1 MAAIKAALPVVALLC
16 IAVCALA
23 SIHERFGEHPKP
35 LSFSQ
40 DKDLDHKIDRR
51 DVWSRHNYISHNR
64 RKRSL
69 VVDSNLADVSY
80 LDIPLSSLVVHSR
93 QRRAVTDIPEVSV
106 QFSENQA
113 GQVLSFTNYVPQN
126 VSRTYMLVSSSVD
139 SSLFTLSSLGILNW
153 ISANSLD
160 YETTKTVTIVVN
172 ATSTVDKADVY
183 VIRARINVTDVNE
196 PAVFITK
203 PQPYQATLTTIAPQD
218 TLVISLQA
226 QDPDAG
232 ASVGYSLTSVNP
244 SNLRSRFTLNEVGP
258 SGARSCEIRT
268 VGSGQFTQGQPI
280 SITVTAKD
288 NNDATA
294 SPTTTTVS
302 VLVGFLPPQFM
313 ELFYEGYAQEN
324 NQPMQMVYTQPDGN
338 VPLKIETKSFQPSPV
353 TYSLLN
359 SNGQPSSDF
368 TVDSDAVVKNLQTI
382 DYETAPSPQ
391 VQLTVRAVQV
401 VGTTTLIPQ
410 LGFNINDNS
419 PEFEMSRYLAE
430 IPENTTVGTAILED
444 VDDHTSLWRLD
455 YDRTP
460 NHYYDFVV
468 VAADQGKPTSRTST
482 TSARVFVRNTN
493 DEAPMFTNEPGKT
506 FTVAQGFPVSSVIAQ
521 IQATDLDGDR
531 VRYSI
536 TGSQSKFSLAQDT
549 GIITLLSAFTQDD
562 YEFVLNITARDDGSC
577 CGGGT
582 SLSNTTYIV
591 IQVMG
596 TNNYKPTFT
605 TCSAYDL
612 SNVFEESPNNSFVI
626 QVSATD
632 QDRGLNGRLI
642 YTLVRPEQ
650 YLKIVPTNGTIYVS
664 GRIDREAPNMEKYI
678 QKTQY
683 SLRVMAKD
691 KGVPPLN
698 STVSVTVNVII
709 SSNKPPSFDKN
720 YTGMVY
726 TVNETAAQGFPIIQD
741 ITCNSNID
749 DPRVDFQLAD
759 ANSGTYDTSQFFY
772 IRKSD
777 SSPNKATVYSNG
789 VFDFETKQ
797 SHIVRLRCLNY
808 GSVTLSTEINPV
820 VQLLDANNKRPTFVG
835 TDGDGRFQ
843 GSVTE
848 NMDPGQECLTITGQ
862 DLDVTPDFSKLT
874 FEISAADNGTNN
886 MDFELVWKDNRSAVL
901 KSKRSFDRESKEL
914 YLINVIAKDGA
925 PSAYPN
931 VAPNPNSGSV
941 TVRVLIN
948 DVNDNPPYFEQTLY
962 NLTVPEDFNLNTL
975 IEPYI
980 TAEDP
985 DSSDSN
991 RLTYFIDS
999 GNGQIPTFGVREGNG
1014 GLFLV
1019 RKLDYENNDRFFQLK
1034 LRAFDGIHSATT
1046 TVNVLVTDVNDNS
1059 PVLLPSSL
1067 IIRNIVEEDQSVRNN
1082 PRLLLQFN
1090 VTDADVDRPNK
1101 FQFSITSTSLL
1112 SFFRIDS
1119 TTGQLFLT
1127 DKLDRDLPNG
1137 RDTYIV
1143 DVQVTDELTNPL
1155 SGFASV
1161 SVLPL
1166 DINDND
1172 PMFVSSSLV
1181 GSVNENSE
1189 KGSSV
1194 MLVQVFDPDYM
1205 ENGTVVFSILNS
1217 YTKNATGNYF
1227 AIDANTGYV
1236 TTNVAKELLDREK
1249 DPELYMVVKLADKGT
1264 PPRSTTGTITI
1275 SLTDVN
1281 DNPPIFQE
1289 KIYKVEMSESLP
1301 VGGNVVSV
1309 TATDADIGVNANL
1322 IYDLQ
1327 SSADRK
1333 YFDILTTKNVGNIIV
1348 FKAVDYDPPMN
1359 ERFFNLTVS
1368 VTDGRFTDTCYV
1380 EIKVTDFNDNAPQ
1393 IQPQSVTVNISEN
1406 VVVDY
1411 LLANFSATDIDE
1423 GINSVFQFSI
1433 DRQTDLLRQFTVDPS
1448 SGVVRVRRPLDRET
1462 TPSYS
1467 LHILAIDEGNP
1478 VQTGTAT
1485 LNVILGDVNDNYPTF
1500 KDNYRPQ
1507 VPENDPNYRDIQVS
1521 KSTDT
1526 SHTHTPN
1533 KCLFLCTC
1541 TSCFYFIAGD
1551 NGNGTAVITSKMTY
1565 DREKRKYYLI
1575 PIIMWDMYGTGSSL
1589 SQTGTNTLT
1598 VTIADKNDNP
1608 MKEGHQDIFVFNYKG
1623 MFGPIDIGRV
1633 YVNDPD
1639 DWDLPDKTFTFLEPK
1654 WMEAYFKV
1662 QSNGTIVMEKGVPS
1676 NSDKEKYT
1684 FSVEVVDNV
1693 RKEKVVA
1700 TVSVVVND
1708 LSDEAVRSSGAV
1720 RLQGISAED
1729 FIKRPPLDASTYGES
1744 PYDKFRKLLAA
1755 KLGTALENV
1764 LIISVQDV
1772 EGGDYTD
1779 VRYTAHGSPYYQS
1792 SQTDSLVVNN
1802 LQEFENTAGV
1812 SISQVPID
1820 MCAQE
1825 IFEGGCYNY
1834 LDITGRP
1841 AMVNAN
1847 GTSFVGVEAFVRAR
1861 EGCRAKD
1868 FPDPVECSGNYCY
1881 NGGTCQKDDF
1891 GVLSCLCLSGYDGP
1905 RCQQL
1910 RHSFDGKSYAMYPTL
1925 EQCED
1930 GQTSIEFITT
1940 QSDGLL
1946 LYNGPK
1952 VTPPADQPPDFI
1964 SLELR
1969 GGFPVLM
1976 IDHGSGSTT
1985 LTVDGKNAN
1994 GNAVIST
2001 LADGKWHRIDIIRT
2015 GKHVEMIVDFC
2026 EIAAAK
2032 SGGGTLDDRPCRATG
2047 NTPGTYS
2054 FLNVGTLLQV
2064 GGRQPS
2070 TTYPR
2075 NVVGT
2080 GFNGC
2085 VRNLRHNSK
2094 IQNGTLQVIY
2104 NLDDIEKTLELSHG
2118 NVSNGQWHVVRVMR
2132 NLQHVT
2138 LILDGGEGRNYNF
2151 SRGNPTGNF
2160 SVTLRDTATVGA
2172 VMSSLQGQTV
2182 YDRNLIDTCVQD
2194 IRLNNVGF
2202 PMTRSENTNTGQ
2214 VSLTLE
2220 MNVKDGCT
2228 RNDCASNLCPLGTF
2242 CYPLWGMSEC
2252 RCNPG
2257 THYSGKTCMSDCTPN
2272 PCFNDVQC
2280 SINNGSAFCTCPP
2293 EWCGPLCQYYMTSSM
2308 CGGINDDQYDSAG
2321 ITAGGIAAIV
2331 VSIIAALLIVLFAV
2345 LFFTYCRK
2353 KELEKV
2359 VLEDEDDYDIR
2370 ENVIYY
2376 NEEGAG
2382 EEDQNAYDL
2391 DTLRKPVRE
2400 LQPDI
2405 RNAPL
2410 RREPQLGRAV
2420 PGDRPDVGDTIHD
2433 RMRDAD
2439 DDSDAPPYDTIHEF
2453 NVEGGG
2459 SDAGSLSSLATS
2471 STDTSQDY
2479 DYLNDWGPKFA
2490 KLADMYGA
2498 GQDDEA

>member
-1 MAAIKAALPVVALLC
+1 
-16 IAVCALA
+16 
-23 SIHERFGEHPKP
+23 
-35 LSFSQ
+35 
-40 DKDLDHKIDRR
+40 
-51 DVWSRHNYISHNR
+51 
-64 RKRSL
+64 
-69 VVDSNLADVSY
+69 
-80 LDIPLSSLVVHSR
+80 
-93 QRRAVTDIPEVSV
+93 
-106 QFSENQA
+106 
-113 GQVLSFTNYVPQN
+113 
-126 VSRTYMLVSSSVD
+126 
-139 SSLFTLSSLGILNW
+139 
-153 ISANSLD
+153 
-160 YETTKTVTIVVN
+160 
-172 ATSTVDKADVY
+172 
-183 VIRARINVTDVNE
+183 
-196 PAVFITK
+196 
-203 PQPYQATLTTIAPQD
+203 
-218 TLVISLQA
+218 
-226 QDPDAG
+226 
-232 ASVGYSLTSVNP
+232 
-244 SNLRSRFTLNEVGP
+244 
-258 SGARSCEIRT
+258 
-268 VGSGQFTQGQPI
+268 
-280 SITVTAKD
+280 
-288 NNDATA
+288 
-294 SPTTTTVS
+294 
-302 VLVGFLPPQFM
+302 
-313 ELFYEGYAQEN
+313 
-324 NQPMQMVYTQPDGN
+324 
-338 VPLKIETKSFQPSPV
+338 
-353 TYSLLN
+353 
-359 SNGQPSSDF
+359 
-368 TVDSDAVVKNLQTI
+368 
-382 DYETAPSPQ
+382 
-391 VQLTVRAVQV
+391 
-401 VGTTTLIPQ
+401 
-410 LGFNINDNS
+410 
-419 PEFEMSRYLAE
+419 
-430 IPENTTVGTAILED
+430 
-444 VDDHTSLWRLD
+444 
-455 YDRTP
+455 
-460 NHYYDFVV
+460 
-468 VAADQGKPTSRTST
+468 
-482 TSARVFVRNTN
+482 
-493 DEAPMFTNEPGKT
+493 
-506 FTVAQGFPVSSVIAQ
+506 
-521 IQATDLDGDR
+521 
-531 VRYSI
+531 
-536 TGSQSKFSLAQDT
+536 
-549 GIITLLSAFTQDD
+549 
-562 YEFVLNITARDDGSC
+562 
-577 CGGGT
+577 
-582 SLSNTTYIV
+582 
-591 IQVMG
+591 
-596 TNNYKPTFT
+596 
-605 TCSAYDL
+605 
-612 SNVFEESPNNSFVI
+612 
-626 QVSATD
+626 
-632 QDRGLNGRLI
+632 
-642 YTLVRPEQ
+642 
-650 YLKIVPTNGTIYVS
+650 
-664 GRIDREAPNMEKYI
+664 MEKYI
-678 QKTQY
+678 QVTVYAEDGGNPSLQGWCAFRLQVQDINDNAPKFDKTQYISNITIDTRVGTTFLTVRAYDNDTGVNAEVEYSFLDSSNGTFGIVSSNGFIYLDKQLQQGKTQY

-698 STVSVTVNVII
+698 STVSVTVNVIT

-726 TVNETAAQGFPIIQD
+726 TVSEMAAQGVPIIQD

-759 ANSGTYDTSQFFY
+759 ANSGTFDTSQFFY

-848 NMDPGQECLTITGQ
+848 NLGPGQECLTITGQ
-862 DLDVTPDFSKLT
+862 DLDITANFSKLT

-886 MDFELVWKDNRSAVL
+886 MDFELVRKDDRSAVL
-901 KSKRSFDRESKEL
+901 KSKRSFDRETKEL

-925 PSAYPN
+925 PSA
-931 VAPNPNSGSV
+931 
-941 TVRVLIN
+941 VLIN

-975 IEPYI
+975 IEPYV
-980 TAEDP
+980 TAKDP

-991 RLTYFIDS
+991 RLSYFIDS

-1014 GLFLV
+1014 ALFLV

-1067 IIRNIVEEDQSVRNN
+1067 IIRNIVEEDDSVRAN

-1172 PMFVSSSLV
+1172 PKFINGSLV

-1217 YTKNATGNYF
+1217 YSKNATGNYF

-1264 PPRSTTGTITI
+1264 PPRSSTGTITI
-1275 SLTDVN
+1275 SLTDIN
-1281 DNPPIFQE
+1281 DNPPIFQK

-1301 VGGNVVSV
+1301 FGGNVISV

-1333 YFDILTTKNVGNIIV
+1333 YFDILTMKNVGNIIV

-1359 ERFFNLTVS
+1359 EKFFNLTVS

-1393 IQPQSVTVNISEN
+1393 IQPQTLTVNISEN

-1411 LLANFSATDIDE
+1411 LLAYFSATDIDE

-1448 SGVVRVRRPLDRET
+1448 GGVVRVRRPLDRET

-1467 LHILAIDEGNP
+1467 LHILAIDEGDP

-1500 KDNYRPQ
+1500 KDNYQPQ
-1507 VPENDPNYRDIQVS
+1507 VPENDPNFRDIQSIFAKDPDLPPFSFPYGFNLAPCNDNDVCQAFGFRV
-1521 KSTDT
+1521 DR
-1526 SHTHTPN
+1526 
-1533 KCLFLCTC
+1533 
-1541 TSCFYFIAGD
+1541 AGD

-1575 PIIMWDMYGTGSSL
+1575 PIIMWDMYATGSSL

-1744 PYDKFRKLLAA
+1744 KYDKFRKLLAA

-1772 EGGDYTD
+1772 EGGVYID
-1779 VRYTAHGSPYYQS
+1779 VCYTAHGSAYYQS
-1792 SQTDSLVVNN
+1792 PQTDSLIVNN

-1841 AMVNAN
+1841 AMVNSN
-1847 GTSFVGVEAFVRAR
+1847 GTSFVGVEAFVRAK

-1868 FPDPVECSGNYCY
+1868 FPDLVECFGDYCY

-1910 RHSFDGKSYAMYPTL
+1910 RHNFDGKSYAMYPTL

-1994 GNAVIST
+1994 GNVIIST

-2026 EIAAAK
+2026 ESAAEK
-2032 SGGGTLDDRPCRATG
+2032 SVGGTLDDRPCRATG

-2054 FLNVGTLLQV
+2054 FLNVGTLLQLYDLYYKEIAGV
-2064 GGRQPS
+2064 SSGQ
-2070 TTYPR
+2070 
-2075 NVVGT
+2075 
-2080 GFNGC
+2080 NGC
-2085 VRNLRHNSK
+2085 PREDTICGATCGVNGVCTASLTPPQATCVCKPGWRGDQCTTATTIRDLGKAPTYLTWTLSSSFLTGLLPCKVEMQAMFRTRSKTGVIFATYGRINSQYIVVQ

-2104 NLDDIEKTLELSHG
+2104 NLDDIDKTLELSHG

-2138 LILDGGEGRNYNF
+2138 LISDGGEGRNYNF
-2151 SRGNPTGNF
+2151 SRGSPTGNF

-2202 PMTRSENTNTGQ
+2202 PMTRSENTGQYDTGPDLAGKRQ
-2214 VSLTLE
+2214 IRQGITSSEHAFCRAALPYFEGIMPLTE
-2220 MNVKDGCT
+2220 
-2228 RNDCASNLCPLGTF
+2228 
-2242 CYPLWGMSEC
+2242 
-2252 RCNPG
+2252 CNPD
-2257 THYSGKTCMSDCTPN
+2257 SMKT
-2272 PCFNDVQC
+2272 F
-2280 SINNGSAFCTCPP
+2280 
-2293 EWCGPLCQYYMTSSM
+2293 
-2308 CGGINDDQYDSAG
+2308 
-2321 ITAGGIAAIV
+2321 
-2331 VSIIAALLIVLFAV
+2331 
-2345 LFFTYCRK
+2345 
-2353 KELEKV
+2353 
-2359 VLEDEDDYDIR
+2359 
-2370 ENVIYY
+2370 
-2376 NEEGAG
+2376 
-2382 EEDQNAYDL
+2382 
-2391 DTLRKPVRE
+2391 
-2400 LQPDI
+2400 
-2405 RNAPL
+2405 
-2410 RREPQLGRAV
+2410 
-2420 PGDRPDVGDTIHD
+2420 
-2433 RMRDAD
+2433 
-2439 DDSDAPPYDTIHEF
+2439 
-2453 NVEGGG
+2453 
-2459 SDAGSLSSLATS
+2459 
-2471 STDTSQDY
+2471 
-2479 DYLNDWGPKFA
+2479 
-2490 KLADMYGA
+2490 
-2498 GQDDEA
+2498 